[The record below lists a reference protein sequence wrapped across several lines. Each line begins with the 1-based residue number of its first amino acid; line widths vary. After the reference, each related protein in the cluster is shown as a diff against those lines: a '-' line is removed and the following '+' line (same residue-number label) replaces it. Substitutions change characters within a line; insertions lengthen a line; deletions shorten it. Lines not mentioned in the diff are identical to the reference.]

1 MKKLD
6 NTIEWLMRAT
16 QMLKEAEIELRELN
30 YQLDKNHDI
39 NLRNEIRAEYGKDK
53 EDRIMEFVTEEIG
66 EQYQTMTIRSIMNE
80 IGSADMCEWC
90 GETTHIHSAEIMSN
104 VGDEVVCIYC
114 KGNG

>member
-30 YQLDKNHDI
+30 YQLDKNHDT

-53 EDRIMEFVTEEIG
+53 VETIMEFVIAEIG
-66 EQYQTMTIRSIMNE
+66 DKYQTMTIREIMNE

-90 GETTHIHSAEIMSN
+90 GETTNLHSAEIMSN
-104 VGDEVVCIYC
+104 VGDEQVCVYC